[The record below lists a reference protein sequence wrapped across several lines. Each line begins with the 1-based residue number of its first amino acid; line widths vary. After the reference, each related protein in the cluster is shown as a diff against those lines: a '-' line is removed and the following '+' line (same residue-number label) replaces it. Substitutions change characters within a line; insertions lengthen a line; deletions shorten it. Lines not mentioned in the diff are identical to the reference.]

1 MFLSLDGEDTNEQ
14 ARNGPVTASLT
25 EMVERA
31 RAGDAQGFSAL
42 FQRFNGPICTYLA
55 RLVGNDEL
63 GRDLAQETFLLA
75 WKNLP
80 HLQGELHFKAWL
92 YRIATNVARSHLRHE
107 RLIRWLPWVERDNLP
122 NLTGPEEHVGE
133 IECVEQALAY
143 LAPQCRVCLLL
154 QLVGGFSQHEIAA
167 MLGISEKSVGAYVF
181 RGREQFRMAY
191 RRLKGDS
198 V

>member
-1 MFLSLDGEDTNEQ
+1 MFLSLDGDDTN
-14 ARNGPVTASLT
+14 ASESAPYGTLT

-31 RAGDAQGFSAL
+31 RVGDAQGFTAL
-42 FQRFNGPICTYLA
+42 FQHFNGPICIYLA

-80 HLQGELHFKAWL
+80 HLQGELHFSAWL

-107 RLIRWLPWVERDNLP
+107 RLIRWLPWMERDNLP
-122 NLTGPEEHVGE
+122 NMAGPEESVSE
-133 IECVEQALAY
+133 MECVKQALAC
-143 LAPQCRVCLLL
+143 LAPQCRICLLL

-167 MLGISEKSVGAYVF
+167 MLGISNKSVGAYVF
-181 RGREQFRMAY
+181 RGREQFRTAY

-198 V
+198 VL

>member
-14 ARNGPVTASLT
+14 ARNGPVTAALT

-31 RAGDAQGFSAL
+31 RVGDAQGFSAL

-122 NLTGPEEHVGE
+122 NITGPEERVSE
-133 IECVEQALAY
+133 MECVEQALAS
-143 LAPQCRVCLLL
+143 LAPQCRICLLL

-167 MLGISEKSVGAYVF
+167 MLGISEKSVSF
-181 RGREQFRMAY
+181 
-191 RRLKGDS
+191 GDGS
-198 V
+198 SFAQPIDA